1 MSDSQRNNMIPLP
14 HPTALSRPHWD
25 ACREGVLLVQRCRQ
39 CAAYVFIPQ
48 PCCTRCQ
55 STQLEWVASSGRGKV
70 YSFSVVHRA
79 PRPQFEVPY
88 IVAVIELEEGWHMLS
103 NVLECPVDAVAV
115 DLPVEVAFRKM
126 TEEITLPYF
135 VPSNSLARAR

>member
-1 MSDSQRNNMIPLP
+1 LSDSQPYNMIPLP

-25 ACREGVLLVQRCRQ
+25 GCREGVLLVQRCSQ

-48 PCCTRCQ
+48 PCCTACQ
-55 STQLEWVASSGRGKV
+55 STELQWVDSSGRGVV

-103 NVLECPVDAVAV
+103 NVLECPVNQVEVGMPVA
-115 DLPVEVAFRKM
+115 VAFRKM
-126 TEEITLPYF
+126 TEAITLPYF
-135 VPSNSLARAR
+135 VPIISLARAR

>member
-1 MSDSQRNNMIPLP
+1 M
-14 HPTALSRPHWD
+14 
-25 ACREGVLLVQRCRQ
+25 
-39 CAAYVFIPQ
+39 
-48 PCCTRCQ
+48 
-55 STQLEWVASSGRGKV
+55 ASSGRGKV

-103 NVLECPVDAVAV
+103 NVLECPVDEVVV

-135 VPSNSLARAR
+135 VPIISLARAR